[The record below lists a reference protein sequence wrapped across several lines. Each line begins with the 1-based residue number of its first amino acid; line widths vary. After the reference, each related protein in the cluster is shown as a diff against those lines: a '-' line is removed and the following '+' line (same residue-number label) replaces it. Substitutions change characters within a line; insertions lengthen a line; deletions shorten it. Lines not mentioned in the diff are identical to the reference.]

1 MNIIKNH
8 RISRRTMLR
17 GMGAAMALPAL
28 DAMMPV
34 NAAAS
39 AVKAPVRMACLYF
52 PNGVWQ
58 NSWIPEETGMD
69 YALSYA
75 LEPLKEFKND
85 FTVFSGLDKANSR
98 RGDGH
103 YAKTANFLTGEP
115 VVKTTGKDISVGGIS
130 MDQLAAKQL
139 GHLTP
144 LPSLEL
150 GIDPVISG
158 IDSNVGFT
166 RLYGSYI
173 SWRSATQPVAK
184 EINPRYVYERLFGEK
199 GTTLNTQRKADY
211 QSFLDLA
218 LQDAKRLRRQLGRD
232 DQVKLDEYMDSVRAV
247 EERIEFAMKPDPREW
262 EPAEVDVPAG
272 DNFNRPGDFAE
283 HVRIMLDL
291 MVLAFQTDSTR
302 IQSFMFANDV
312 SGRNFSF
319 VPGVHDGHHQLSHH
333 ENKEEKIKQYTE
345 INRWHAAQYAYL
357 LGKLKATP
365 EGESNLLDNSMIL
378 FGSSIS
384 DGNRHDPNNLPIL
397 VAGKAGGQLQAGQHI
412 ASEKNTPLCNLYQTM
427 LGAMGV
433 ETEAFGDSNGLIE
446 DMLITS
452 RYKDYN
458 PFC

>member
-1 MNIIKNH
+1 MNIIQNK

-17 GMGAAMALPAL
+17 GMGAALALPAL
-28 DAMMPV
+28 DAMVPAK
-34 NAAAS
+34 AAAS
-39 AVKAPVRMACLYF
+39 VAKPPVRMACLYF

-58 NSWIPEETGMD
+58 KQWIPEETGMD
-69 YALSYA
+69 YRLSYA
-75 LEPLKEFKND
+75 LEPLKDFKND

-115 VVKTTGKDISVGGIS
+115 VAKTTGKDISVGGIS
-130 MDQLAAKQL
+130 MDQLVAREQ

-173 SWRSATQPVAK
+173 SWRSATQPVAR
-184 EINPRYVYERLFGEK
+184 EINPRFVYERLFGDK
-199 GTTLNTQRKADY
+199 GSAVDKKRGGDF

-218 LQDAKRLRRQLGRD
+218 LEDAKRLRTKLGRD
-232 DQVKLDEYMDSVRAV
+232 DQVKLDEYMESVRAV

-262 EPAEVDVPAG
+262 RPEELDLPNGEQ
-272 DNFNRPGDFAE
+272 FNRPANFAE
-283 HVRIMLDL
+283 HVRIMMDL

-302 IQSFMFANDV
+302 VLSFMFANDV

-319 VPGVHDGHHQLSHH
+319 VDGVHDGHHQLSHH
-333 ENKEEKIKQYTE
+333 ENKEDKIKQYTE

-357 LGKLKATP
+357 LDRLRSIP
-365 EGESNLLDNSMIL
+365 EGEGNLLDNSMIL

-397 VAGKAGGQLQAGQHI
+397 VAGKAGGQFQTGQHI
-412 ASEKNTPLCNLYQTM
+412 ASPKNTPLCNLYQTM

-433 ETEAFGDSNGLIE
+433 ETESFGDSNGVIE
-446 DMLITS
+446 DLLITS
-452 RYKDYN
+452 KYKDHN
-458 PFC
+458 AIC

>member
-17 GMGAAMALPAL
+17 GMGAALALPAL

-34 NAAAS
+34 KAAA
-39 AVKAPVRMACLYF
+39 AGAKPPVRMACIYF

-58 NSWIPEETGMD
+58 DNWIPKETGMD

-85 FTVFSGLDKANSR
+85 FSVFSGLDKANSR

-115 VVKTTGKDISVGGIS
+115 VAKTTGKDISVGGIS
-130 MDQLAAKQL
+130 MDQLVAREN

-173 SWRSATQPVAK
+173 SWRSATQPVAR

-199 GTTLNTQRKADY
+199 GTPVGSKRNADY

-218 LQDAKRLRRQLGRD
+218 LEDAKRLRRQIGRD
-232 DQVKLDEYMDSVRAV
+232 DQVKLDEYMESVRAV

-262 EPAEVDVPAG
+262 HPEETAIPLG
-272 DNFNRPGDFAE
+272 DKFNRPGDFAE
-283 HVRIMLDL
+283 HLRIMMDL
-291 MVLAFQTDSTR
+291 MVLGFQTDSTR
-302 IQSFMFANDV
+302 VMSFMFANDV

-333 ENKEEKIKQYTE
+333 EHKEDKIKQYSE
-345 INRWHAAQYAYL
+345 INRWHVAQYAYL
-357 LGKLKATP
+357 LDRLKSIP

-397 VAGKAGGQLQAGQHI
+397 LAGKAGGQLQTGQHI
-412 ASEKNTPLCNLYQTM
+412 ASPKNTPLCNLYQTM
-427 LGAMGV
+427 LGAAGV
-433 ETEAFGDSNGLIE
+433 ETEAFGDSTGLIE
-446 DMLITS
+446 DMLISS
-452 RYKDYN
+452 RYKDFN
-458 PFC
+458 ATC